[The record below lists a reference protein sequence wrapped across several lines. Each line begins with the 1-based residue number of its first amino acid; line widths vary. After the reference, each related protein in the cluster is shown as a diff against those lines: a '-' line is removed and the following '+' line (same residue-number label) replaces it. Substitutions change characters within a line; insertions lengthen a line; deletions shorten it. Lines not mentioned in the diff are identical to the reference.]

1 MGGYDMWVVAVSSFL
16 ATLGFGILFNIKG
29 LKLFLASI
37 GGMIGALVY
46 TICLNLQFHEGTSLF
61 LASVAFSLY
70 SEILARLCHTPVT
83 TFIICALIP
92 LVPGNGMY
100 QTMRLAI
107 EGNAENAL
115 QMGLDTLTYAGA
127 LALGIIF
134 MSTIMRYLTK
144 RYGRKIKSFSSSV

>member
-1 MGGYDMWVVAVSSFL
+1 MIVVAISSFI

-29 LKLFLASI
+29 QNLILAGI
-37 GGMIGALVY
+37 GGMIGSIVY
-46 TICLNLQFHEGTSLF
+46 TACLDVACNEVTSLF

-70 SEILARLCHTPVT
+70 SEILARIRRTPVT

-100 QTMRLAI
+100 QTMKLAI
-107 EGNAENAL
+107 NQDAIGAL
-115 QMGLDTLTYAGA
+115 QMGLDTMAYAGS

-134 MSTIMRYLTK
+134 VSTIMRFFLK
-144 RYGRKIKSFSSSV
+144 RKGKFQTSKTLL